1 MLYTLLLFFFYLFSI
16 FWVVFKI
23 AIKFE
28 GVNVVTIIIL
38 EISDK
43 AENRIIENKL
53 MTHDINI
60 ILFFLIWK
68 NS

>member
-38 EISDK
+38 EISDE

-53 MTHDINI
+53 M
-60 ILFFLIWK
+60 LFF
-68 NS
+68 SF